1 MLDPDDEY
9 SRAMRELNEKLA
21 RDERLSAI
29 VLPLIRE
36 RIDGLAIARVRA

>member
-1 MLDPDDEY
+1 MDPGDPS
-9 SRAMRELNEKLA
+9 SRAVREFNETLA
-21 RDERLSAI
+21 NDPRLSAL